1 MSPAPDMPTPFSS
14 APTYQF
20 SNGHIAC
27 TAFAITNE
35 STCKQWIKDA
45 VAKRVYDQPMEL
57 DFLDT
62 INAIKSDGFNTTLL
76 EAYAQTPPPQ
86 ATDGDVGEG
95 IADLFLMER
104 FNVYLPTN
112 RRRDLRTPKG
122 SHPGA
127 DIAGYAPNS
136 TGGTDFVFGE
146 VKASGQ
152 QAAPPSVM
160 THTESG
166 MPAQLVRL
174 ALNSAIQ
181 RQLLFYLQERAKGP
195 SAKALH
201 IEALKTLATGR
212 FRLIGIL
219 VRTTPPNQSDVIGPA
234 GKLQAAIP
242 ASQPCSLYV
251 LHTGLSTDDWLVHCQ
266 PS

>member
-1 MSPAPDMPTPFSS
+1 MSSPPAMPIPFSS
-14 APTYQF
+14 TATYQF

-27 TAFAITNE
+27 TAFAITDE
-35 STCKQWIKDA
+35 ADCKLWIEGD
-45 VAKRVYDQPMEL
+45 VAKRVYDQPMKL

-62 INAIKSDGFNTTLL
+62 INAIKSEGFNTTLL
-76 EAYAQTPPPQ
+76 ETYIQEAPPL

-104 FNVYLPTN
+104 FGVHLPTN

-127 DIAGYAPNS
+127 DIAGYAPDGV
-136 TGGTDFVFGE
+136 GGADFVFGE

-152 QAAPPSVM
+152 KIAPPSVM
-160 THTESG
+160 THTDSG
-166 MPAQLVRL
+166 MPAQLLRL
-174 ALNSAIQ
+174 ALDSAIQ
-181 RQLLFYLQERAKGP
+181 RQLLFYLQARAKGAP
-195 SAKALH
+195 AKALH
-201 IEALKTLATGR
+201 ISALKAFAAGK
-212 FRLIGIL
+212 FKLIGVL
-219 VRTTPPNQSDVIGPA
+219 VRTTSPSQLDVSGPA
-234 GKLQAAIP
+234 LKLQATIP

-266 PS
+266 PT